1 LKIPRKDSTVEAQRT
16 LDELAGGIAV
26 LLVIALLVVAADA
39 EMRRTPA
46 LPPAPVRPTPH
57 QRLKQLATRLHRT
70 LRTTRALPAPV
81 A

>member
-1 LKIPRKDSTVEAQRT
+1 VEAQRT

-39 EMRRTPA
+39 QMRRTQA
-46 LPPAPVRPTPH
+46 LPPAAVRPTPQ
-57 QRLKQLATRLHRT
+57 QRLKQLAIKLHRT
-70 LRTTRALPAPV
+70 LRTTRALPARV

>member
-1 LKIPRKDSTVEAQRT
+1 VEAQRT
-16 LDELAGGIAV
+16 LDELAGGLAV

-39 EMRRTPA
+39 EMQRTPA
-46 LPPAPVRPTPH
+46 LAPAPAPLTNR
-57 QRLKQLATRLHRT
+57 QRLKQLATKLHRT

>member
-1 LKIPRKDSTVEAQRT
+1 VEAPRT

-39 EMRRTPA
+39 EMQRTPA
-46 LPPAPVRPTPH
+46 LAPAPAPLTNR
-57 QRLKQLATRLHRT
+57 QRLKQLATKLHRT
-70 LRTTRALPAPV
+70 LRTTRALPATV

>member
-1 LKIPRKDSTVEAQRT
+1 VEAQRT

-70 LRTTRALPAPV
+70 LRPTRALPAPV

>member
-1 LKIPRKDSTVEAQRT
+1 VEAQRT

-26 LLVIALLVVAADA
+26 LLVITLLVVAADA

-46 LPPAPVRPTPH
+46 LSPTPVRPTPK
-57 QRLKQLATRLHRT
+57 QRLKQLATKLHRT
-70 LRTTRALPAPV
+70 LRPTRARPARV

>member
-1 LKIPRKDSTVEAQRT
+1 VEAQRT

-39 EMRRTPA
+39 EMQRTPA
-46 LPPAPVRPTPH
+46 FPPAPVRPTPQ
-57 QRLKQLATRLHRT
+57 QRLKQLATKLHRT
-70 LRTTRALPAPV
+70 QRTTRALPAPV